1 MDLLVTREDTA
12 LTEALEAAGHQVSIW
27 KLDQPPPPAHLAI
40 VWGVTEVT
48 KAFDASIHLLAV
60 VPPNEAGGL
69 GKWVTDFAFE
79 GAGPQELLARVDRI
93 CSLPSLTLQRIHALM
108 VLAVERTSDVVEIT
122 NPRAVFQYVNPSY
135 EKALGFSPAEAIGK
149 TPAQL
154 VRSDAHG
161 PEFWKDLDGKL
172 NAGLP
177 WSGILI
183 SKARDGQMKHFDT
196 TLTPIVDEHGRVTHH
211 MGVRR
216 DITEEILRRQTLIET
231 NRALEQARDT
241 AVAASRAK
249 SEFLANMSHELR
261 TPLNAIIGY
270 SEMLLEDLGGD
281 AQVAK
286 DLTRI
291 RSAGSHLLSL
301 INDVL
306 DISKIEA
313 DKVELTPE
321 TVDVA
326 ELIDSVAATIE
337 PLANKN
343 HNKFTVVCPRD
354 IGTIVVDRTRLRQVM
369 FNLLSNAAKF
379 TKEGEIELL
388 VTRNKTSIEL
398 QVRDNGIG
406 ISPEQQAKLFQP
418 FVQADSSTT
427 RQYGGTGLGLVICR
441 RLVEM
446 MGGGIRLESALGKG
460 ARFIVELPA
469 DTNESDPS
477 IRILRD
483 GRTPLVLLIDDD
495 PDVRELFARMM
506 PRRGFQVVL
515 AATGA
520 QGIEL
525 AGRLKPD
532 AIVLDVKM
540 PGMSGWDVLSALK
553 LSDRTAH
560 LPVIMLTV
568 MQQRE
573 IGHALGAVDY
583 LIKPLD
589 PDSLTS
595 TLRRHIKSSS
605 ANVLV
610 VEDDDDTRDLIT
622 RTLSNAGYR
631 VSTAENGKLALDNL
645 ATTKP
650 DIIILDLM
658 MPVMDGFTFLHHVRA
673 IPEHAHLPVIVA
685 TARVLSE
692 DERRRL
698 EANAQHIIEKQS
710 HTRQQLLEMI
720 SDQISSMVDR
730 ALPADKSP

>member
-1 MDLLVTREDTA
+1 MQLLVTREDAA
-12 LTEALEAAGHQVSIW
+12 LAAALEAAGHRVARWNPDAATTAHVVIAYGLADVARACE
-27 KLDQPPPPAHLAI
+27 LDPPAH
-40 VWGVTEVT
+40 V
-48 KAFDASIHLLAV
+48 LAV
-60 VPPNEAGGL
+60 VEPADAGKL
-69 GKWVTDFAFE
+69 GKQVTDFAF
-79 GAGPQELLARVDRI
+79 ASASAAELVARVSRI
-93 CSLPSLTLQRIHALM
+93 VTMPSKQTIKLHELM
-108 VLAVERTSDVVEIT
+108 ALAVERTSDVVEIT
-122 NPRAVFQYVNPSY
+122 TPRAVFQYVNAAY
-135 EKALGFSPAEAIGK
+135 EKALGFSPEEAIGK

-161 PEFWKDLDGKL
+161 PEFWKELDGCL
-172 NAGLP
+172 TAGKP

-183 SKARDGQMKHFDT
+183 SKARDGTMKHFDT
-196 TLTPIVDEHGRVTHH
+196 TLTPIVDERGVVTNH

-216 DITEEILRRQTLIET
+216 DITEEIQRRQTLMQT

-270 SEMLLEDLGGD
+270 SEMLLEDLTD
-281 AQVAK
+281 PQVKK
-286 DLTRI
+286 DLNRI

-326 ELIDSVAATIE
+326 ELVEAVAATIE

-343 HNKFTVVCPRD
+343 KNQFKVTCDPK
-354 IGTIVVDRTRLRQVM
+354 IGTIVVDRTRLRQVL
-369 FNLLSNAAKF
+369 FNLLSNACKF
-379 TKEGEIELL
+379 TKEGDIELEIA
-388 VTRNKTSIEL
+388 RGKDKIEMR
-398 QVRDNGIG
+398 VKDNGIG

-446 MGGGIRLESALGKG
+446 MGGTITLQSDLGKG
-460 ARFIVELPA
+460 ATFTVELPA
-469 DTNESDPS
+469 DATDSDPS
-477 IRILRD
+477 IRVPRD

-495 PDVRELFARMM
+495 PDVRELFSRMM

-515 AATGA
+515 AATGS

-532 AIVLDVKM
+532 AVVLDVKM

-589 PDSLTS
+589 PEALTG
-595 TLRRHIKSSS
+595 TLRRHIKKTPAS
-605 ANVLV
+605 VLV
-610 VEDDDDTRDLIT
+610 VEDDEDTRDLIT

-631 VSTAENGKLALDNL
+631 VNTAENGKIALDNL
-645 ATTKP
+645 GTTKP

-658 MPVMDGFTFLHHVRA
+658 MPVMDGFTFLHHMRA
-673 IPEHAHLPVIVA
+673 TPEHAHLPVIVA

-698 EANAQHIIEKQS
+698 ETNAQHIIEKQS

-720 SDQISSMVDR
+720 SDQITTMV
-730 ALPADKSP
+730 AVEPAE